1 MRNRITAWWRSCS
14 RTLGESIWEKARA
27 RFKKIYRRKRQ
38 RETENQKKGDR
49 QKRVQAGESENDIN
63 ALPSKRENKCERE
76 YQWQSQDKE
85 RESSKSTFE
94 TAKTNTTKT
103 QTQVLRTHLPSKI
116 RRVMEFFS
124 TFTAWTSHKLYFR
137 LHSDPGMNVIRRR
150 PQPKT
155 STHALK
161 GICFHNQRHLPPQ
174 HKAFASK
181 IHALNGIFQPRPG
194 VTWRFFE
201 F

>member
-1 MRNRITAWWRSCS
+1 
-14 RTLGESIWEKARA
+14 
-27 RFKKIYRRKRQ
+27 
-38 RETENQKKGDR
+38 
-49 QKRVQAGESENDIN
+49 
-63 ALPSKRENKCERE
+63 
-76 YQWQSQDKE
+76 
-85 RESSKSTFE
+85 
-94 TAKTNTTKT
+94 
-103 QTQVLRTHLPSKI
+103 
-116 RRVMEFFS
+116 MEFFS

-194 VTWRFFE
+194 VTWRFFST
-201 F
+201 FYSMITPNIFTHALKCICTRNQRHLPSQHKAFASKIHALTGICPPRPAVTWRSFPTFYSMITPATCTHTLKDMCPHKQRRLSPQRTAFASKIHALKGICPPRPAGVT